1 MKDEIKYKSKEEIEN
16 IAFHVL
22 RKSNTKSISSR
33 FSKTINVGSS
43 PTFPASW
50 HLQIYIDYNVYL
62 YYRVNNISA
71 NFIRQSSSG

>member
-1 MKDEIKYKSKEEIEN
+1 MDTY
-16 IAFHVL
+16 
-22 RKSNTKSISSR
+22 NTKSISSR